1 MNHKN
6 YSKTIAIF
14 GGSGFIGET
23 IVQYLAKSNHK
34 IKIATRNAY
43 LSQNLKVYGDIAQI
57 ELHQVN
63 LKSEESI
70 NEFLK
75 DCDICINLV
84 GILYETKSQKFK
96 ELHLDFPKTLA
107 TIFSKIS
114 SSNLLIHFSALGV
127 NPDSQ
132 SKYVQS
138 KYLGEVEVQKN
149 FSNNVIIRP
158 SIVIGPRDKF
168 FNMFAK
174 LAGLLPLI
182 PLIGA
187 DVKFQPICVTD
198 IAEAI
203 NQIIKN
209 NITRGVYE
217 LAGKKIY
224 SFKEL
229 IELLLKEIRK
239 KRMILP
245 VSFSLGR
252 IQAFFLQLM
261 PTPLLTLD
269 QIKILE
275 EGDNILSG
283 KYKTLKDLNID
294 PKNIENILPSYL
306 KVYRP
311 TGQFTD

>member
-1 MNHKN
+1 MKQNRK
-6 YSKTIAIF
+6 
-14 GGSGFIGET
+14 
-23 IVQYLAKSNHK
+23 
-34 IKIATRNAY
+34 
-43 LSQNLKVYGDIAQI
+43 NLK
-57 ELHQVN
+57 N
-63 LKSEESI
+63 
-70 NEFLK
+70 
-75 DCDICINLV
+75 CI
-84 GILYETKSQKFK
+84 
-96 ELHLDFPKTLA
+96 LDFPKTLA

-149 FSNNVIIRP
+149 FSNNIIIRP

-182 PLIGA
+182 PLVGA

-217 LAGKKIY
+217 LAGKKVY

-229 IELLLKEIRK
+229 IALLFKRNK
-239 KRMILP
+239 KKKNYTT
-245 VSFSLGR
+245 SS
-252 IQAFFLQLM
+252 FFLR
-261 PTPLLTLD
+261 
-269 QIKILE
+269 
-275 EGDNILSG
+275 
-283 KYKTLKDLNID
+283 
-294 PKNIENILPSYL
+294 KNPGIFFATNANTSFNT
-306 KVYRP
+306 RSN
-311 TGQFTD
+311 

>member
-1 MNHKN
+1 MNPKN

-23 IVQYLAKSNHK
+23 IVQYLAKNNHK
-34 IKIATRNAY
+34 IKIATRNTY
-43 LSQNLKVYGDIAQI
+43 LSQNLKIYGDIAQI

-63 LKSEESI
+63 IRSEESI
-70 NEFLK
+70 TEFLK

-84 GILYETKSQKFK
+84 GILFETNSQKFK
-96 ELHLDFPKTLA
+96 EIHSDFPKKLA
-107 TIFSKIS
+107 TTFSKIS

-127 NPDSQ
+127 KPGSQ
-132 SKYVQS
+132 SEYIQS
-138 KYLGEVEVQKN
+138 KHSGEEEVQKN
-149 FSNNVIIRP
+149 FSNNIIIRP
-158 SIVIGPRDKF
+158 SIVVGPRDKF

-182 PLIGA
+182 PLVGA

-203 NQIIKN
+203 NQIIKRK
-209 NITRGVYE
+209 ITQGIYE
-217 LAGKKIY
+217 LAGKKVY

-239 KRMILP
+239 TRIILP
-245 VSFSLGR
+245 VPFSIGR

-261 PTPLLTLD
+261 PKPLLTLD

-283 KYKTLKDLNID
+283 KYKTLKNLDID

-311 TGQFTD
+311 SGQFTD